1 MEDVELMQREEID
14 MFEDELLRHEMAAH
28 VEMAPAPAEGW
39 PVLDL
44 DRRNRP
50 RRAGDRRAAEDIA
63 WEQLPQGL
71 RSVKDAGR
79 FWRTDRD
86 LVGRHREA
94 IALVAEAADGGI
106 ERERDTRTLCR

>member
-28 VEMAPAPAEGW
+28 VEMAPAPAEGRA
-39 PVLDL
+39 VLDL

-50 RRAGDRRAAEDIA
+50 RRRGDRGAVEDVA
-63 WEQLPQGL
+63 REQLPQGL

-86 LVGRHREA
+86 LIGRHREA
-94 IALVAEAADGGI
+94 VALVAEAADGGI